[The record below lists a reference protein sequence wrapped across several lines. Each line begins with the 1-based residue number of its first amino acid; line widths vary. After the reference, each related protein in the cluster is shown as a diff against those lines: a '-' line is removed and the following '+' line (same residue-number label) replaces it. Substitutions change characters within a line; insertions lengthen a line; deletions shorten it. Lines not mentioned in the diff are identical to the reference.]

1 MKTIVC
7 IDDDAWV
14 LDSFREALI
23 PRGYRVLVTTST
35 TVVPGFL
42 KHEKVDLVLLDL
54 NMPKKHGLKVYQELA
69 ASAAVP
75 VLFVT
80 ACSRS
85 FFAQRREYE
94 KELDFNRT
102 DLLPKPFTLTQLYQ
116 KVEGLIGP
124 GSPSARAANKQTEPV
139 SLLQRLHS
147 VLATK
152 S

>member
-1 MKTIVC
+1 MKTILC

-14 LDSFREALI
+14 LDALREALI

-35 TVVPGFL
+35 TAGPGFL

-54 NMPKKHGLKVYQELA
+54 NMPKKHGLKVYQELE
-69 ASAAVP
+69 ASAVVP

-85 FFAQRREYE
+85 FLAQRREYE
-94 KELDFNRT
+94 KELQFART
-102 DLLPKPFTLTQLYQ
+102 ELLPKPFTLAQLYE

-124 GSPSARAANKQTEPV
+124 GTPSASVEEEPTGSL
-139 SLLQRLHS
+139 SLLQRLRS
-147 VLATK
+147 VLAVR

>member
-1 MKTIVC
+1 MKTILC

-14 LDSFREALI
+14 LDLLREALI

-35 TVVPGFL
+35 TAGPGFL
-42 KHEKVDLVLLDL
+42 KHAKVDLVLLDL
-54 NMPKKHGLKVYQELA
+54 NMPKKHGLKVYQELE
-69 ASAAVP
+69 ASAVVP

-85 FFAQRREYE
+85 FLAQRHEYE
-94 KELDFNRT
+94 KELQLART
-102 DLLPKPFTLTQLYQ
+102 ELLPKPFTLAQLYE

-124 GSPSARAANKQTEPV
+124 GTPSASVEEEPTGSL
-139 SLLQRLHS
+139 SLLQRLRS
-147 VLATK
+147 VLAVR